1 MSAASACWNISHSK
15 CSWYKLANS
24 IDKWDGGISKK
35 DLFIQLSKSVPGQS
49 TQSRMKPLQLHFSPW
64 QDCTILLN
72 RRATVWRKGRGA
84 QVKQH
89 FGEVLKKEQDFAVSG
104 WVRCLPLQGGCR
116 DKAPKLTQLCCLVPC
131 TPSLPGNRAGQRNEG
146 IAGSQEPGPVHG
158 KPRRAKPCQQGLGGR
173 GESHP
178 RAREGF
184 LPEKRALLPAL
195 ILPTYFS
202 ANSGLASGRS
212 VLFDLSEGINL
223 PPPLSFNA
231 GLCCCT
237 PFSLPTPLLP

>member
-49 TQSRMKPLQLHFSPW
+49 TQSRMKPLQLHFSPR
-64 QDCTILLN
+64 QDCTILLT

-104 WVRCLPLQGGCR
+104 WVRDAFPCREDAGTRHQSSHSSAASCPAHPAFLGIEQGRETRALQAAKSPALFTGS
-116 DKAPKLTQLCCLVPC
+116 P
-131 TPSLPGNRAGQRNEG
+131 AGQSHVSRAWEG
-146 IAGSQEPGPVHG
+146 QGRATQGHARDSF
-158 KPRRAKPCQQGLGGR
+158 PRSERC
-173 GESHP
+173 S
-178 RAREGF
+178 
-184 LPEKRALLPAL
+184 LL
-195 ILPTYFS
+195 
-202 ANSGLASGRS
+202 
-212 VLFDLSEGINL
+212 
-223 PPPLSFNA
+223 
-231 GLCCCT
+231 
-237 PFSLPTPLLP
+237 